1 MKNSLNRRLL
11 DAPYMLWAVIFI
23 VVPLFI
29 VAYYAFTDSAG
40 SFTLANLAGLKDYR
54 QIFGISLWYSVIA
67 TVICLVVSY
76 PFAYFISRTKPRT
89 QRIIVLLVMLP
100 MCMSFLLRTLA
111 WVSLFEDTGII
122 NNFLTS
128 IGIGPLKLIRTRP
141 AVVFGMVYNYLPY
154 MILPLYTVLM
164 KIDGRLLEA
173 SADLGANKFNT
184 FRKVILP
191 LSLPGIIS
199 GITMVFV
206 PAVSTFYIS
215 VKMGPAD
222 TAMIGDII
230 EKQFKNAYNPNLGA
244 AMSLV
249 LMIMIIICM
258 AIMNRFADND
268 GEEIVL

>member
-1 MKNSLNRRLL
+1 MREKLAA
-11 DAPYMLWAVIFI
+11 APYLVWMA
-23 VVPLFI
+23 LFI
-29 VAYYAFTDSAG
+29 VAPLIFVFVYAFTDANG
-40 SFTLANLAGLKDYR
+40 HFTFANIAALKAYLPTFLDS
-54 QIFGISLWYSVIA
+54 ILLGAIA
-67 TVICLVVSY
+67 ALICLVIAY

-122 NNFLTS
+122 NNLLTS

-141 AVVFGMVYNYLPY
+141 AIVFGMVYNYLPY

-173 SADLGANKFNT
+173 SADLGANKAKT

-191 LSLPGIIS
+191 LSFPGIIS

-249 LMIMIIICM
+249 LMVMIFVCM
-258 AIMNRFADND
+258 AVMNRFADND

>member
-1 MKNSLNRRLL
+1 MRAKLAA
-11 DAPYMLWAVIFI
+11 APYLVWMT
-23 VVPLFI
+23 LFI
-29 VAYYAFTDSAG
+29 VAPLIFVFVYAFTDASG
-40 SFTLANLAGLKDYR
+40 HFTFANIAALKDYLPTFLDS
-54 QIFGISLWYSVIA
+54 ILLGAIA
-67 TVICLVVSY
+67 AIICLLVAY

-111 WVSLFEDTGII
+111 WVSIFEDTGII

-128 IGIGPLKLIRTRP
+128 IGIGPFKLIRTRP
-141 AVVFGMVYNYLPY
+141 AIVFGMVYNYLPY

-173 SADLGANKFNT
+173 SADLGANRANT

-191 LSLPGIIS
+191 LSIPGIIS

-249 LMIMIIICM
+249 LMVMIIVCM
-258 AIMNRFADND
+258 AIMNRFTDNN
-268 GEEIVL
+268 GEDIVL

>member
-1 MKNSLNRRLL
+1 
-11 DAPYMLWAVIFI
+11 
-23 VVPLFI
+23 
-29 VAYYAFTDSAG
+29 
-40 SFTLANLAGLKDYR
+40 
-54 QIFGISLWYSVIA
+54 
-67 TVICLVVSY
+67 
-76 PFAYFISRTKPRT
+76 
-89 QRIIVLLVMLP
+89 
-100 MCMSFLLRTLA
+100 
-111 WVSLFEDTGII
+111 
-122 NNFLTS
+122 
-128 IGIGPLKLIRTRP
+128 
-141 AVVFGMVYNYLPY
+141 MVYNYLPY

-173 SADLGANKFNT
+173 SADLGANKAKT

-191 LSLPGIIS
+191 LSFPGIIS

-249 LMIMIIICM
+249 LMVMIFVCM

>member
-1 MKNSLNRRLL
+1 MREKLAA
-11 DAPYMLWAVIFI
+11 APYLVWMA
-23 VVPLFI
+23 LFI
-29 VAYYAFTDSAG
+29 VAPLIFVFVYAFTDANG
-40 SFTLANLAGLKDYR
+40 HFTFANIAALKAYLPTFLDS
-54 QIFGISLWYSVIA
+54 ILLGAIA
-67 TVICLVVSY
+67 AVICLLIAY

-122 NNFLTS
+122 NNFLTG

-141 AVVFGMVYNYLPY
+141 AIVFGMVYNYLPY

-173 SADLGANKFNT
+173 SADLGANKAKT

-191 LSLPGIIS
+191 LSIPGIIS

-249 LMIMIIICM
+249 LMVMIIICM
-258 AIMNRFADND
+258 AVMNRFTDND
-268 GEEIVL
+268 GEDIVL

>member
-1 MKNSLNRRLL
+1 MRAKLTA
-11 DAPYMLWAVIFI
+11 APYLVWMTIFI
-23 VVPLFI
+23 VAPLIF
-29 VAYYAFTDSAG
+29 VLYYAFTDANGHFTFANISA
-40 SFTLANLAGLKDYR
+40 LKAYLPTFLDS
-54 QIFGISLWYSVIA
+54 ILLGAIA
-67 TVICLVVSY
+67 ALICLLIAY

-173 SADLGANKFNT
+173 SADLGANRFST

-191 LSLPGIIS
+191 LSFPGIIS

-249 LMIMIIICM
+249 LMVMIIICM

>member
-1 MKNSLNRRLL
+1 MRAKLTA
-11 DAPYMLWAVIFI
+11 APYLVWMGIFI
-23 VVPLFI
+23 VAPLVF
-29 VAYYAFTDSAG
+29 VFYYAFTDSAG
-40 SFTLANLAGLKDYR
+40 HFTFANIAGLKAYLPTFLDS
-54 QIFGISLWYSVIA
+54 IMLGAIA
-67 TVICLVVSY
+67 AIICLLIAY

-128 IGIGPLKLIRTRP
+128 IGIGPFKLIRTRP
-141 AVVFGMVYNYLPY
+141 AIVFGMVYNYLPY

-173 SADLGANKFNT
+173 SADLGANKFST

-249 LMIMIIICM
+249 LMIMIFVCM

>member
-1 MKNSLNRRLL
+1 MRAKLAA
-11 DAPYMLWAVIFI
+11 APYLVWMA
-23 VVPLFI
+23 LFI
-29 VAYYAFTDSAG
+29 IAPLIFVFVYAFTDASG
-40 SFTLANLAGLKDYR
+40 HFTFANIAALKAYLPTFLDS
-54 QIFGISLWYSVIA
+54 ILLGAIA
-67 TVICLVVSY
+67 ALICLLIAY

-122 NNFLTS
+122 NNFLTG

-141 AVVFGMVYNYLPY
+141 AIVFGMVYNYLPY

-173 SADLGANKFNT
+173 SADLGANKAKT

-191 LSLPGIIS
+191 LSFPGIIS

-249 LMIMIIICM
+249 LMVMIFACM

>member
-1 MKNSLNRRLL
+1 MREKLAA
-11 DAPYMLWAVIFI
+11 APYLVWMA
-23 VVPLFI
+23 LFI
-29 VAYYAFTDSAG
+29 VAPLIFVFVYAFTDANG
-40 SFTLANLAGLKDYR
+40 HFTFANIAALKAYLPTFLDS
-54 QIFGISLWYSVIA
+54 ILLGAIA
-67 TVICLVVSY
+67 ALICLVIAY

-122 NNFLTS
+122 NNLLTS

-141 AVVFGMVYNYLPY
+141 AIVFGMVYNYLPY

-173 SADLGANKFNT
+173 SADLGANKAKT

-191 LSLPGIIS
+191 LSFPGIIS

-249 LMIMIIICM
+249 LMVMIFVCM

>member
-1 MKNSLNRRLL
+1 MRRKLTA
-11 DAPYMLWAVIFI
+11 APYI
-23 VVPLFI
+23 VWMVLFI
-29 VAYYAFTDSAG
+29 VAPLLFVFYYAFTDGNG
-40 SFTLANLAGLKDYR
+40 SFTFANITALKAYLPTFLDS
-54 QIFGISLWYSVIA
+54 IFLGAVAAL
-67 TVICLVVSY
+67 ICLLIAY
-76 PFAYFISRTKPRT
+76 PFAYFISRTSPRT

-111 WVSLFEDTGII
+111 WVSLLEDTGII
-122 NNFLTS
+122 NNFLQS
-128 IGIGPLKLIRTRP
+128 IGIGPLKLIRTRG
-141 AVVFGMVYNYLPY
+141 AIIFGMVYNYLPY
-154 MILPLYTVLM
+154 MILPLYTILM
-164 KIDGRLLEA
+164 KLDTRLLEA
-173 SADLGANKFNT
+173 SSDLGATRAQT

-191 LSLPGIIS
+191 LSFPGIIS

-249 LMIMIIICM
+249 LMIMIFVCM